1 MAGVASPPVA
11 AKAPAPAETLKNVLR
26 SIWQLSQLNSIRRPK
41 LRQSATSFGGLH
53 MPCEA
58 EARAADVGTLAAD
71 LSKPYAMWPAVHTAI
86 APLPVMYHAGSWSP
100 PRIADTVN
108 EIARH
113 TGSNTGW
120 TAPNDPLGAF
130 CRENHAALQG
140 SRSGSLAGLTFAAKD
155 AFEIAGARTG
165 FGQPDWLRTHPPA
178 RETATAVQRILDSG
192 ADMLAK
198 THCDE
203 LCYSLTGE
211 NVHFGTPVNV
221 NAPGRVPG
229 GSSNGSAAAVAG
241 GLVDFAL
248 GTDCGGSV
256 RIPASYCGI
265 IGLRP
270 THGRVSDNGVL
281 PFGPSFDVVGW
292 FARDIELF
300 AKVGDVLLGAD
311 ATAAPTRLMVA
322 DDAWDQVEKP
332 VADALRPAANMAEA
346 ALGKAQHVRVS
357 PEGLGEWFEV
367 FRTLQAAEIWSTL
380 GRWVSE
386 TKPRFGPGTKERFEY
401 AATVTPDQVGAA
413 NARRREIRTHVGA
426 LLGADGV
433 ICVPTSPR
441 VAPLRGT
448 PADKVEVEYR
458 NQAQR
463 ILCIA
468 GLCGLPQISLPMATI
483 DGLPIGLS
491 LIGARNSD
499 KALIALA
506 KRVLG

>member
-1 MAGVASPPVA
+1 M
-11 AKAPAPAETLKNVLR
+11 T
-26 SIWQLSQLNSIRRPK
+26 
-41 LRQSATSFGGLH
+41 
-53 MPCEA
+53 
-58 EARAADVGTLAAD
+58 
-71 LSKPYAMWPAVHTAI
+71 
-86 APLPVMYHAGSWSP
+86 
-100 PRIADTVN
+100 
-108 EIARH
+108 
-113 TGSNTGW
+113 W

-130 CRENHAALQG
+130 CRVNHATLKG
-140 SRSGSLAGLTFAAKD
+140 SGSGPLAGLSFAAKD
-155 AFEIAGARTG
+155 AFEIAGAHTG
-165 FGQPDWLRTHPPA
+165 FGQPDWLRTHEPA
-178 RETATAVQRILDSG
+178 RETAAAVQQILGAG
-192 ADMLAK
+192 ADMVAK

-270 THGRVSDNGVL
+270 THGRVSDKGVL

-292 FARDIELF
+292 FSRDIDLF
-300 AKVGDVLLGAD
+300 AKVGDVLLGD
-311 ATAAPTRLMVA
+311 DKTMAPTRLIMA
-322 DDAWDQVEKP
+322 DDAWEQVERS
-332 VADALRPAANMAEA
+332 VADALKPTAAKAEG
-346 ALGKAQHVRVS
+346 LMGKAQHVRVS
-357 PEGLGEWFEV
+357 PEGLGDWFEV

-380 GRWVSE
+380 GAWV
-386 TKPRFGPGTKERFEY
+386 TATQPQFGPGTKERFAY
-401 AATVTPDQVGAA
+401 AATITPAQVDAA
-413 NARRREIRTHVGA
+413 NARRRAIRQHVDD
-426 LLGADGV
+426 LLGPDGV
-433 ICVPTSPR
+433 ICLPTSPR

-448 PADKVEVEYR
+448 PPDQVEVEYR

-468 GLCGLPQISLPMATI
+468 GLCGLPQISLPVATL
-483 DGLPIGLS
+483 DGLPLGLS
-491 LIGARNSD
+491 LIGARGSD
-499 KALIALA
+499 KGLIAVA

>member
-1 MAGVASPPVA
+1 MPRGRPRVRLVRQRRACIIGSSPPLL
-11 AKAPAPAETLKNVLR
+11 PITEPNPL
-26 SIWQLSQLNSIRRPK
+26 IRR
-41 LRQSATSFGGLH
+41 
-53 MPCEA
+53 A
-58 EARAADVGTLAAD
+58 EG
-71 LSKPYAMWPAVHTAI
+71 
-86 APLPVMYHAGSWSP
+86 
-100 PRIADTVN
+100 N
-108 EIARH
+108 ES
-113 TGSNTGW
+113 TMTW

-130 CRENHAALQG
+130 CRENHAALKG
-140 SRSGSLAGLTFAAKD
+140 SGSGPLIGLTFAAKD

-178 RETATAVQRILDSG
+178 RESAAAVQQILGSG
-192 ADMLAK
+192 ADLVAK

-270 THGRVSDNGVL
+270 THGRVSDKGVL
-281 PFGPSFDVVGW
+281 PFGPSFDIVGW
-292 FARDIELF
+292 FARDIALF
-300 AKVGDVLLGAD
+300 AKVGDVLLGEDKA
-311 ATAAPTRLMVA
+311 AAPTKLIVA
-322 DDAWDQVEKP
+322 DDVWEQVERP
-332 VADALRPAANMAEA
+332 VADALRPAANKAEA
-346 ALGKAQHVRVS
+346 VLGKAQRVRAS
-357 PEGLGEWFEV
+357 PDGLGEWFEV
-367 FRTLQAAEIWSTL
+367 FRTLQAAEIWGTL
-380 GRWVSE
+380 GKWVSD
-386 TKPRFGPGTKERFEY
+386 TRPQFGPGTKERFEY
-401 AATVTPDQVGAA
+401 AATVTPAQVAAA
-413 NARRREIRTHVGA
+413 NARRRAIRTHVDA
-426 LLGADGV
+426 LLGTDGV

-441 VAPLRGT
+441 AAPLRGT
-448 PADKVEVEYR
+448 LADKVEVEYR

-499 KALIALA
+499 RALIALA
-506 KRVLG
+506 KRVLD

>member
-1 MAGVASPPVA
+1 
-11 AKAPAPAETLKNVLR
+11 
-26 SIWQLSQLNSIRRPK
+26 
-41 LRQSATSFGGLH
+41 
-53 MPCEA
+53 
-58 EARAADVGTLAAD
+58 
-71 LSKPYAMWPAVHTAI
+71 
-86 APLPVMYHAGSWSP
+86 MYHAASLFP
-100 PRIADTVN
+100 LRIADTVN

-113 TGSNTGW
+113 NGNTDW
-120 TAPNDPLGAF
+120 AAPNDPLGAF
-130 CRENHAALQG
+130 CRENHAALKG
-140 SRSGSLAGLTFAAKD
+140 SGSGPLTGLKFAAKD

-178 RETATAVQRILDSG
+178 RESATAVQQILSAG
-192 ADMLAK
+192 ADMVAK
-198 THCDE
+198 TQCDE

-270 THGRVSDNGVL
+270 THGRVSDKGVL

-300 AKVGDVLLGAD
+300 ARVGDALLGEGA
-311 ATAAPTRLMVA
+311 AAAPTRLLIA
-322 DDAWDQVEKP
+322 DDAWEQVERP
-332 VADALRPAANMAEA
+332 GADALRPAANKAEA
-346 ALGKAQHVRVS
+346 VLGKAQHVHVS
-357 PEGLGEWFEV
+357 PEGLPDWFEV
-367 FRTLQAAEIWSTL
+367 FRTLQAAEIWATL
-380 GRWVSE
+380 GQWVTE
-386 TKPRFGPGTKERFEY
+386 TKPKFGPGTKERFAY
-401 AATVTPDQVGAA
+401 AATVTPDQVATA
-413 NARRREIRTHVGA
+413 NARRRAIRTHVDA
-426 LLGADGV
+426 LLGTDGV

-441 VAPLRGT
+441 AAPLRGT
-448 PADKVEVEYR
+448 PADQVEVEYR

-491 LIGARNSD
+491 LIGTRNSD
-499 KALIALA
+499 RGLIALA
-506 KRVLG
+506 KRVLS